1 MANKKEAPIPIR
13 LPSDLL
19 AEIERVSAITDISK
33 QDIMRLAMRIG
44 LADMDAIEHDAAK
57 LIQQAAEDKGT
68 SFSAWAKAQ
77 TRSPKIQTP
86 PPAPEEILKLAEDP
100 VPYDLPPWP
109 DQRIIRHGSAD
120 QSLEAAEEQAAI
132 LTRLTQS
139 KAKSKR
145 P

>member
-13 LPSDLL
+13 LPADLL

-44 LADMDAIEHDAAK
+44 LSDMDAIEHDAAK
-57 LIQQAAEDKGT
+57 LIQQAA
-68 SFSAWAKAQ
+68 
-77 TRSPKIQTP
+77 
-86 PPAPEEILKLAEDP
+86 
-100 VPYDLPPWP
+100 
-109 DQRIIRHGSAD
+109 
-120 QSLEAAEEQAAI
+120 I

-139 KAKSKR
+139 KAKTKR